1 MKTKGPVA
9 WPVKTRE
16 IHNHHMDS
24 TVWNDFAFRG
34 DDVIIATWAKSG
46 TTWMQ
51 QIVSQLIFRG
61 AENVNVPELSPWL
74 DLRIMPKEAIEAVK
88 HQKHRRFLKTHL
100 PADAMVV
107 SPRAKFIYVAR
118 DGRDAAWSAWNHLAN
133 FKPEVFDIF
142 NNTPGRVGPELTPPP
157 ASVHQFY
164 REWFAR
170 DGYPLWSF
178 WENIRSWWE
187 IRHLPNVLLVHFN
200 DMKRDL
206 KGTVR
211 EIAAFLEIE
220 LDEETF
226 AKVVEHSS
234 FDYMKRNA
242 HLAAPLGGTI
252 WEGGAA
258 TFINKGTN
266 GRWQGTLSPA
276 EIRAYEARAIAELG
290 PDCAA
295 WLEAGRFSRA
305 VA

>member
-1 MKTKGPVA
+1 
-9 WPVKTRE
+9 
-16 IHNHHMDS
+16 
-24 TVWNDFAFRG
+24 
-34 DDVIIATWAKSG
+34 
-46 TTWMQ
+46 
-51 QIVSQLIFRG
+51 
-61 AENVNVPELSPWL
+61 
-74 DLRIMPKEAIEAVK
+74 
-88 HQKHRRFLKTHL
+88 
-100 PADAMVV
+100 
-107 SPRAKFIYVAR
+107 
-118 DGRDAAWSAWNHLAN
+118 LAN
-133 FKPEVFDIF
+133 RPILARYDAVWG
-142 NNTPGRVGPELTPPP
+142 GRQPP
-157 ASVHQFY
+157 HL
-164 REWFAR
+164 
-170 DGYPLWSF
+170 LWSF

-187 IRHLPNVLLVHFN
+187 IRRLPNVLLVHFN

-220 LDEETF
+220 LDEAAF
-226 AKVVEHSS
+226 ARVVEHSS

-252 WEGGAA
+252 WEGGAS

-276 EIRAYEARAIAELG
+276 EIRAYDARAIAELG